1 MRLAPAVSG
10 WTPVLLVLALIGGVF
25 LSMGYGIIGI
35 AFLFV
40 LVAVCGGALMS
51 YIDSD

>member
-1 MRLAPAVSG
+1 MRLNPAVSG

-51 YIDSD
+51 YMDND

>member
-1 MRLAPAVSG
+1 MRLGHATSG
-10 WTPVLLVLALIGGVF
+10 WTPVLLILALIGGVF

-40 LVAVCGGALMS
+40 LVAVAGGALMS
-51 YIDSD
+51 YIDSE